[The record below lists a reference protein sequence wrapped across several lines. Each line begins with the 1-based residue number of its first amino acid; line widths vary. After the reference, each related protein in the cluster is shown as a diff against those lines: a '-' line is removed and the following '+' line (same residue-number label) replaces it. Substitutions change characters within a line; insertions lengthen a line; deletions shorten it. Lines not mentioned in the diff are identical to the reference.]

1 MVINGKHRKAEKQP
15 QREEGSFSLE
25 MHGADFNGRHT
36 QIETAG

>member
-15 QREEGSFSLE
+15 WKGEGSFSLE
-25 MHGADFNGRHT
+25 MHRVA